1 MWKYLVVIALL
12 SLLGTTTN
20 VARAAS
26 PAPACLNDRSPDRLR
41 NCALA
46 LEKDGKFAQATLVMQ
61 RATDL
66 NPSAAN
72 WRYLGELAARA
83 ENFETACT
91 AFTKATAMYGKLDPQ
106 AALFLKQTKSGYCQQ
121 AQFYTLEGTPAPPP
135 KLAKFEPPAG
145 LLLGLSAFPDAL
157 RANGGK
163 LPALEQLG
171 GPLAVYLTYYPLIDP
186 ATASSNL
193 GVFPREVAQA
203 AREAGAAL
211 HLALEPKMPLSS
223 ITEAT
228 LTPFA
233 LAARDAEL
241 PIFLRFAGEFNDPV
255 NAWSRD
261 PALYVQK
268 FRLIHDV
275 MARVAPNVA
284 MVWMPM
290 ANGTD
295 CLTRYFP
302 GDAYVDWV
310 GVSLYSVPFLNG
322 DSRFSGENYNPLEQ
336 VSGIYNCY
344 SARHPVQ
351 VSEYASSSRTVGL
364 GDADYCDFATRK
376 LRELFWG
383 AALKL
388 PRLKNINWLDLD
400 MGNTRQNIS
409 KGASRQNDYRLLEVP
424 CKLEAFKGLLREPYF
439 LERLNTRL
447 STAPAPFPVLAK
459 VGMRG
464 AAYLRLAAPLERVD
478 HVLDG
483 KPLSSAT
490 VAPFGFTLPLNL
502 KVGNHSLELR
512 AVGKGGKLLLSKV
525 QQFAVK

>member
-1 MWKYLVVIALL
+1 
-12 SLLGTTTN
+12 
-20 VARAAS
+20 
-26 PAPACLNDRSPDRLR
+26 LR
-41 NCALA
+41 GCALA
-46 LEKDGKFAQATLVMQ
+46 LEKSGKFAQATLAMR

-83 ENFETACT
+83 ANFETACT
-91 AFTKATAMYGKLDPQ
+91 AFTKATAMYQKLDPQ
-106 AALFLKQTKSGYCQQ
+106 AALFLKQTKSGYCQE
-121 AQFYTLEGTPAPPP
+121 AQFYTLEGTPTAPA
-135 KLAKFEPPAG
+135 KLAKFEPPSG

-157 RANGGK
+157 RASGGK
-163 LPALEQLG
+163 LPALEQFG

-186 ATASSNL
+186 GSASSNL

-228 LTPFA
+228 LIPFA
-233 LAARDAEL
+233 EAARDAGL

-255 NAWSRD
+255 NEWSRD

-268 FRLIHDV
+268 FRLVHDV

-302 GDAYVDWV
+302 GDAYLDWV

-322 DSRFSGENYNPLEQ
+322 NPRFPGENYNPLEQ
-336 VSGIYNCY
+336 VRGIYDCY
-344 SARHPVQ
+344 SARHPFQ

-400 MGNTRQNIS
+400 MGNIRSTIG
-409 KGASRQNDYRLLEVP
+409 KGANRQNDYRLLEVP
-424 CKLEAFKGLLREPYF
+424 CKLEAFQSLLKEPYF

-459 VGMRG
+459 AGMRG

-478 HVLDG
+478 YLLDG
-483 KPLSSAT
+483 RALSSASY
-490 VAPFGFTLPLNL
+490 APFGFSLPPSL
-502 KVGNHSLELR
+502 KSGNHTLELR
-512 AVGKGGKLLLSKV
+512 ALGKGGKLLLSKV
-525 QQFAVK
+525 QKFGVK

>member
-1 MWKYLVVIALL
+1 M
-12 SLLGTTTN
+12 
-20 VARAAS
+20 
-26 PAPACLNDRSPDRLR
+26 
-41 NCALA
+41 A
-46 LEKDGKFAQATLVMQ
+46 LERQGLFAQATLAMR

-83 ENFETACT
+83 ENFETACQ
-91 AFTKATAMYGKLDPQ
+91 AFGRATAIYQKLDPQ
-106 AALFLKQTKSGYCQQ
+106 AALFLKQTRSGYCQE
-121 AQFYTLEGTPAPPP
+121 AQVYTLEGTPTPPL
-135 KLAKFEPPAG
+135 KLAKFEPPSG
-145 LLLGLSAFPDAL
+145 LLLGLSAFPATL
-157 RANGGK
+157 RQNSGK
-163 LPALEQLG
+163 LPALEQFG

-193 GVFPREVAQA
+193 GIFPREMAQA

-211 HLALEPKMPLSS
+211 HLALEPKMPLSN

-228 LTPFA
+228 LIPFA
-233 LAARDAEL
+233 QAARDAGL

-255 NAWSRD
+255 NAWSNN
-261 PALYVQK
+261 PALYIQK
-268 FRLIHDV
+268 FRLVHDV

-302 GDAYVDWV
+302 GDAFVDWV

-322 DSRFSGENYNPLEQ
+322 DPRFSGENYSPLEQ
-336 VSGIYNCY
+336 VKGLYDCY
-344 SARHPVQ
+344 SARHPFQ

-364 GDADYCDFATRK
+364 GDTDYCDFATRK
-376 LRELFWG
+376 MRELFWG

-400 MGNTRQNIS
+400 MGNARQNIS
-409 KGASRQNDYRLLEVP
+409 KEASRQNDYRLLEVP
-424 CKLEAFKGLLREPYF
+424 CKLEAFQSLLKEPYF

-447 STAPAPFPVLAK
+447 SAAPAPFPSTTKA
-459 VGMRG
+459 GIRG
-464 AAYLRLAAPLERVD
+464 AAYLRLAAPLERLD
-478 HVLDG
+478 YVLDG
-483 KPLSSAT
+483 KLLSSASL
-490 VAPFGFTLPLNL
+490 APFSFTLPMSL
-502 KVGNHSLELR
+502 KAGNHTLELR
-512 AVGKGGKLLLSKV
+512 AWGKGAKLLLSKV
-525 QQFAVK
+525 QSFGVK